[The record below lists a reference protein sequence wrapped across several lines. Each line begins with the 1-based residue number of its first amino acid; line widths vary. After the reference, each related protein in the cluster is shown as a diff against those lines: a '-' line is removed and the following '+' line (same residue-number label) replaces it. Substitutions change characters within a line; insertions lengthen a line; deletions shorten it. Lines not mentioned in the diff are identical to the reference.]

1 MAEEVISPILNYF
14 GSRRQLL
21 ECETVAGL
29 RSETVVRHCRRHTAR
44 PASHTHRPGRS
55 APTLQPALTSR
66 LARSLP

>member
-44 PASHTHRPGRS
+44 PASTPTGPAGQPRPAS
-55 APTLQPALTSR
+55 PP
-66 LARSLP
+66 